1 MNVGN
6 VNSVIIIG
14 LVFLS
19 GDVCSFLVSVG
30 VGVNCFIFGFS
41 YFFKGMINVINMVF
55 SNVSGSFIFEENV
68 IFSGVKWNGGV
79 FIFNKEFK
87 VINNIVFN
95 SGSFNFKGVSF
106 FNGVNFNNVIYIF
119 ND

>member
-19 GDVCSFLVSVG
+19 GDICSFLVSFG
-30 VGVNCFIFGFS
+30 GGVNCFIFGFS
-41 YFFKGMINVINMVF
+41 YFFKGMINVMNMVF

-68 IFSGVKWNGGV
+68 IFSGVKLNGGV
-79 FIFNKEFK
+79 FIFNKEFS
-87 VINNIVFN
+87 VINNIVFD

-106 FNGVNFNNVIYIF
+106 FNGVIFSDVFYIF
-119 ND
+119 NN